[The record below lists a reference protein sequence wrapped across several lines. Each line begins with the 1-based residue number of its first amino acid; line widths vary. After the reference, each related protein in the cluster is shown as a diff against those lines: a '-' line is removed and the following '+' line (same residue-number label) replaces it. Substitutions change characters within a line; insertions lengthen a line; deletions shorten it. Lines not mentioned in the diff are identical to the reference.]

1 MKILPYETLTIVT
14 PDSLPIVLQR
24 LRANIEPP
32 KALRLSRKHTTYQGS
47 ISEEGFQIIRIID
60 YRHSFFPVIR
70 GRFEEQ
76 SQQTLIHVQMS
87 VDNAA
92 MAFLGFWLLFWYSA
106 IVPTT
111 VTDTMPSQMAALL
124 IGMPILMLVIF
135 WLAFWSE
142 VKRNHSELS
151 DIIQG

>member
-1 MKILPYETLTIVT
+1 MT
-14 PDSLPIVLQR
+14 PDSLPIVVQR

-32 KALRLSRKHTTYQGS
+32 KALRFSRKHLTYQGS
-47 ISEEGFQIIRIID
+47 ISEEGFQIIRIIN

-111 VTDTMPSQMAALL
+111 VTDMPSQMTALL
-124 IGMPILMLVIF
+124 LGMPILMLIIF
-135 WLAFWSE
+135 WVAFWSE
-142 VKRNHSELS
+142 VKRNHTELS